1 MKIFFLKLIAVFC
14 VTFIKKI
21 IDLKRG
27 LLLFF
32 LLLFVRNSSA
42 QEMHLTISG
51 ASALEN
57 KSIDSIQY
65 NKIHLNA
72 KSVTDEANN
81 LSKKLIAAGFLETE
95 ILSQKKENDSS
106 FQFQFSLGKK
116 INFIHIYI
124 GRTNKLKSLTLFDS
138 SKDTL
143 IIPFKEIEGFMKT
156 TLTKLEIK
164 GFALAK
170 LKLINIKRKQNI
182 LITELSLIL
191 ENKRDLN
198 DIVIKGYDKF
208 PLGYKLSL
216 QKKYKNQIFNQ
227 DNLRK
232 IHDDFNKIRFVKQT
246 KYPEILFT
254 KDSTKV
260 YVYLEKAK
268 TNTFDGYI
276 GFSNDENKKVILNG
290 YLDLALNNA
299 INIGEKISV
308 FWKSDGKEQKT
319 FNINLEL
326 PYVFRSPL
334 GIKTQLNIFKQ
345 DSTFQNTKT
354 ALDLGYFFNYNSK
367 LYIGYQST
375 ESSDIQNQNNA
386 TISDY
391 TNSYLTT
398 TFEYSNF
405 ETEDALFP
413 EKTNLNIKFGF
424 GKRDSNLETNKQIFL
439 NAEIKHNFQLT
450 KKSSLNVRSQN
461 FYLQSN
467 HYIINELYRYG
478 GINSIRGFSENS
490 LQSNNF
496 TSILTEYRYAFT
508 TSSYVHSIIDY
519 GYFQN
524 KKVKNEGI
532 LLGIGIGFGILTK
545 NGLLNIIYANG
556 SANNQAIK
564 NSNSIVHINFKTN
577 F

>member
-143 IIPFKEIEGFMKT
+143 IIPFKEIERFMKT

-170 LKLINIKRKQNI
+170 LKLINIKRKQNV

-326 PYVFRSPL
+326 PYVFKSPL

-367 LYIGYQST
+367 LYIGYQAT

-424 GKRDSNLETNKQIFL
+424 GKRDMKTQNNKQLFTTLSFKHHYYFNPKNAFTIRTQSSFL
-439 NAEIKHNFQLT
+439 
-450 KKSSLNVRSQN
+450 KSSA
-461 FYLQSN
+461 
-467 HYIINELYRYG
+467 YIINELYRFG
-478 GINSIRGFSENS
+478 GENSVRGFAENS
-490 LQSNNF
+490 FQASF
-496 TSILTEYRYAFT
+496 MASIQTEYRYKVSPSLYVNSILDFGYYQDK
-508 TSSYVHSIIDY
+508 TSKINNNLS
-519 GYFQN
+519 
-524 KKVKNEGI
+524 
-532 LLGIGIGFGILTK
+532 GIGLGFALLTK
-545 NGLLNIIYANG
+545 NGLLHINYVNGII
-556 SANNQAIK
+556 NNQAIK
-564 NSNSIVHINFKTN
+564 MSDSIIYLNFKTL

>member
-1 MKIFFLKLIAVFC
+1 
-14 VTFIKKI
+14 
-21 IDLKRG
+21 
-27 LLLFF
+27 
-32 LLLFVRNSSA
+32 
-42 QEMHLTISG
+42 MHLTISG

-143 IIPFKEIEGFMKT
+143 IIPFKEIERFMKT

-170 LKLINIKRKQNI
+170 LKLINIKRKQNV

-424 GKRDSNLETNKQIFL
+424 GKRDMKTQNNKQLFTTLSFKHHYYFNPKNAFTIRTQSSFL
-439 NAEIKHNFQLT
+439 
-450 KKSSLNVRSQN
+450 KSSA
-461 FYLQSN
+461 
-467 HYIINELYRYG
+467 YIINELYRFG
-478 GINSIRGFSENS
+478 GENSVRGFAENS
-490 LQSNNF
+490 FQASF
-496 TSILTEYRYAFT
+496 MASIQTEYRYKVSPSLYVNSILDFGYYQDK
-508 TSSYVHSIIDY
+508 TSKINNNLS
-519 GYFQN
+519 
-524 KKVKNEGI
+524 
-532 LLGIGIGFGILTK
+532 GIGLGFALLTK
-545 NGLLNIIYANG
+545 NGLLYINYVNGII
-556 SANNQAIK
+556 NNQAIK
-564 NSNSIVHINFKTN
+564 MSNSIIYLNFKTL